1 MQASSVDSG
10 AKKGGNMEGWE
21 EAKHLDSEIAKSLLP
36 RRNVARGQEA
46 TQYNLPWRINRVFGQ
61 EVVLV

>member
-1 MQASSVDSG
+1 
-10 AKKGGNMEGWE
+10 MEGWE
-21 EAKHLDSEIAKSLLP
+21 KAKHLDSEIAKSLLP